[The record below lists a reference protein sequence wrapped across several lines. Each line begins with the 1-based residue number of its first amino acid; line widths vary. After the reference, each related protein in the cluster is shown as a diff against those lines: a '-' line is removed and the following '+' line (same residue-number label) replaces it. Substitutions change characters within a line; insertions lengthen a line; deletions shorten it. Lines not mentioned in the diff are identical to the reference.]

1 MRNRFQLPVLLHLFP
16 HMLCLPY
23 FASGPDEGCAT
34 LLCVWR
40 LEARVAE
47 EAVSIF
53 QLLEF

>member
-40 LEARVAE
+40 LEARVA
-47 EAVSIF
+47 
-53 QLLEF
+53 